1 MVAHERPK
9 TSAASGNVRLVHD
22 VLELLIAGVS
32 VSPDDVSTDHAA
44 LLLVAGVIGAVER
57 EVAQRGEL
65 CLDAVQ
71 PRGVRRRRGVLAA
84 ALSVHELAAFGGD
97 GPVGLH
103 EHDLSL
109 VGQRIL

>member
-1 MVAHERPK
+1 LRVEVGAPGLVLAGH
-9 TSAASGNVRLVHD
+9 SGHL
-22 VLELLIAGVS
+22 
-32 VSPDDVSTDHAA
+32 
-44 LLLVAGVIGAVER
+44 
-57 EVAQRGEL
+57 
-65 CLDAVQ
+65 
-71 PRGVRRRRGVLAA
+71 LAA

>member
-1 MVAHERPK
+1 MTGRV
-9 TSAASGNVRLVHD
+9 SCFLGCYS
-22 VLELLIAGVS
+22 AGVAS
-32 VSPDDVSTDHAA
+32 VPVLS
-44 LLLVAGVIGAVER
+44 GV
-57 EVAQRGEL
+57 L
-65 CLDAVQ
+65 
-71 PRGVRRRRGVLAA
+71 LAA

>member
-1 MVAHERPK
+1 VAWQIRL
-9 TSAASGNVRLVHD
+9 AAKV
-22 VLELLIAGVS
+22 ELHNS
-32 VSPDDVSTDHAA
+32 
-44 LLLVAGVIGAVER
+44 
-57 EVAQRGEL
+57 
-65 CLDAVQ
+65 
-71 PRGVRRRRGVLAA
+71 VLAA

>member
-1 MVAHERPK
+1 VASVPVL
-9 TSAASGNVRLVHD
+9 SG
-22 VLELLIAGVS
+22 VL
-32 VSPDDVSTDHAA
+32 
-44 LLLVAGVIGAVER
+44 
-57 EVAQRGEL
+57 
-65 CLDAVQ
+65 
-71 PRGVRRRRGVLAA
+71 LAA